1 MDGVQ
6 QGGVLEAGP
15 FLGKGISSPAAER
28 AAHLH
33 AALWLLVCN
42 AGGSIQ
48 QPHAGLARF
57 LMRTRLNGVKSWLES
72 FGV

>member
-15 FLGKGISSPAAER
+15 SLDKGTSSPAAER
-28 AAHLH
+28 AAHLS
-33 AALWLLVCN
+33 AALWLLMCS

-48 QPHAGLARF
+48 QP
-57 LMRTRLNGVKSWLES
+57 MQDWQDS
-72 FGV
+72 